1 MNLNVNE
8 IFYSLQGEGIRA
20 GFPSIFI
27 RLTGC
32 NLTCGFCDTEFESG
46 KTISIEELAKYIS
59 KFPCKEIVW
68 TGGEPGLQLT
78 KEIIE
83 YFKTL
88 GYFQAIETNG
98 SVKIPDNID
107 HITLSPKVA
116 EHVITK
122 NFPNGVTELKYVI
135 HVGKLTHPN
144 PGTTSKYYWLSP
156 QSNGDVINSDN
167 LKHCIKLCLEDS
179 KWKLTLQTQ
188 KVLKVL

>member
-20 GFPSIFI
+20 GYPSVFI
-27 RLTGC
+27 RLSGC

-46 KTISIEELAKYIS
+46 KTMSVDELAKYIS

-83 YFKTL
+83 YFKSL

-116 EHVITK
+116 EHIISK

-135 HVGKLTHPN
+135 HTGKLSVPE
-144 PGTTSKYYWLSP
+144 PGTKAEYYWLSP
-156 QSNGDVINSDN
+156 QSDGNTINQNN
-167 LKHCIKLCLEDS
+167 LKYCIELCLKQP
-179 KWKLTLQTQ
+179 KWKLTLQTHKVW
-188 KVLKVL
+188 KVL